1 MTDSFVPAAVSIVI
15 IQPAFY
21 ASHKLPHYFTLKLT
35 ASTESLQP
43 RLIRERGMLLYS
55 RFKVSLGSAVTSG

>member
-1 MTDSFVPAAVSIVI
+1 MIDSFVPAAVSIVI

-35 ASTESLQP
+35 ASTESRRP
-43 RLIRERGMLLYS
+43 
-55 RFKVSLGSAVTSG
+55 TSFSSIAFFFTHKLR